1 MCLRS
6 LRKQQ
11 HKMLNAQREFS
22 PRNELRSFTRAPLH
36 ALTLLLIALAAIAPQ
51 LFAQTKKAAPAT
63 PQFGHWGPSGYHL
76 IRKIPIPGND
86 AAGRLAF
93 NTVRRRVFFA
103 YGTHVLVINPY
114 LGKIVGD
121 IRGLQ
126 GARDVVF
133 ANELQRGYIT
143 EQSKNDVVIFDP
155 LTLKIIGRAPTAP
168 GPDAL
173 TYDPAT
179 KRVFTMNPRSNSATA
194 INAVDGKSLGDISL
208 GGQPASAASDGKG
221 NIYINLTNTSEE
233 LRLDAKSLRVL
244 NRWPLAPCENPSGL
258 SIDPD
263 RRVLFVGCSN
273 DKMGIMNADNGKILA
288 APAAGSG
295 TGEGRFDPV
304 TMYALSANADG
315 TLTIVIEAGD
325 DRFNVVENVETE
337 RGASSMALDPKI
349 HELYVVTSDFAAP
362 PNSPPHTPPKMI
374 PGTTHLLV
382 FARDYQYK

>member
-1 MCLRS
+1 
-6 LRKQQ
+6 
-11 HKMLNAQREFS
+11 MLNAQRDLS
-22 PRNELRSFTRAPLH
+22 PQNESRIFIH
-36 ALTLLLIALAAIAPQ
+36 ALVSGLTLLLFTLVVAAPQ

-133 ANELQRGYIT
+133 ANELQRGFIT
-143 EQSKNDVVIFDP
+143 EQTKNDVVIFDP
-155 LTLKIIGRAPTAP
+155 LTQKIIGRAPTAA
-168 GPDAL
+168 GPDSI

-194 INAVDGKSLGDISL
+194 INAVDGKPLGDISL
-208 GGQPASAASDGKG
+208 GGQPASAVSDGKG
-221 NIYINLTNTSEE
+221 NIYINVTNSSEE
-233 LRLDAKSLRVL
+233 LRVDAKALRIL
-244 NRWPLAPCENPSGL
+244 NRWPLAPCENPAGL
-258 SIDPD
+258 SMDTE
-263 RRVLFVGCSN
+263 RRVLFVGCSD
-273 DKMGIMNADNGKILA
+273 DKMAIMNADNGKILA
-288 APAAGSG
+288 APAVGSE

-304 TMYALSANADG
+304 TKYALSANGDG
-315 TLTIVIEAGD
+315 TLTVIIEAGD
-325 DRFNVVENVETE
+325 DRFNVVENVEIE
-337 RGASSMALDPKI
+337 RGARSMALDPKI
-349 HELYVVTSDFAAP
+349 HEVYVVTSDFAPAP
-362 PNSPPHTPPKMI
+362 PNSPPHTPPKML

>member
-1 MCLRS
+1 VPHGPL
-6 LRKQQ
+6 LTK
-11 HKMLNAQREFS
+11 L
-22 PRNELRSFTRAPLH
+22 RAPVRTC
-36 ALTLLLIALAAIAPQ
+36 ALILIATALALGACALQ
-51 LFAQTKKAAPAT
+51 AFAQTKKAAPAT

-86 AAGRLAF
+86 SAGRLAF

-133 ANELQRGYIT
+133 ANELQRGFVT

-155 LTLKIIGRAPTAP
+155 LTQKIIGRAPTAA
-168 GPDAL
+168 GPDSI

-179 KRVFTMNPRSNSATA
+179 KRVFTMNPRSSTATA
-194 INAVDGKSLGDISL
+194 ISAVDGKPLGDISL
-208 GGQPASAASDGKG
+208 GGQPSSAVSDGKG
-221 NIYINLTNTSEE
+221 NIYLNLTNTSEE
-233 LRLDAKSLRVL
+233 LRVDAKALRIL

-273 DKMGIMNADNGKILA
+273 DKMGIMNADTGKILA
-288 APAAGSG
+288 APATGSG

-304 TMYALSANADG
+304 TMYALSANSDG

-349 HELYVVTSDFAAP
+349 HEVYVVTSDFAPAP